1 MRPRALC
8 PASACVTVFERAHLG
23 AHCVAR
29 PLKRMSHQ
37 PNLFSSNAP
46 NGSAES
52 TPKPAPQLLP
62 EQHRTPAWLRRID
75 LFLRV
80 IVRLYL
86 GLLVVALPWTH
97 LWDENHLFNLIPQI
111 AWLANNGVV
120 RGIVSGLGLLNI
132 WIAISDA
139 I

>member
-1 MRPRALC
+1 VLL
-8 PASACVTVFERAHLG
+8 FLKEHIW
-23 AHCVAR
+23 AR
-29 PLKRMSHQ
+29 IVSRCPLKRMSHQ

-62 EQHRTPAWLRRID
+62 EQHRTPAWLRRVD

-120 RGIVSGLGLLNI
+120 RGVVSGLGLLNI

-139 I
+139 IEYREP